1 MHRFIL
7 FCALAGCATTPETH
21 GKLTTRTLELAGDP
35 LCSHRVPE
43 KACTLHHPELTAE
56 FKRLGDWCAEH
67 GVPESQC
74 LVCHPDL
81 TFDALP
87 TLPAGADLKWLAR
100 EGEAVGDLSPLAVK
114 GKVTV
119 FDFYA
124 DWCAPCRK
132 VDLFMYGVLA
142 RRNDVALRKLNVIS
156 WETPL
161 AREQLKDAATLP
173 HLVVVGRDGRVIKRL
188 SGLDLPALEAAI
200 AEGAL

>member
-1 MHRFIL
+1 MHRVL
-7 FCALAGCATTPETH
+7 FLCALSACASTPEPH
-21 GKLTTRTLELAGDP
+21 GKVSTRTLEAAGET

-43 KACTLHHPELTAE
+43 KACTLHHPELASE
-56 FKRLGDWCAEH
+56 FRKLGDWCAEH

-74 LVCHPDL
+74 LRCHPDL

-87 TLPAGADLKWLAR
+87 TLPASADLQWLAR
-100 EGEAVGDLSPLAVK
+100 AGEAVGSLGPHAVK

-142 RRNDVALRKLNVIS
+142 QRGDVALRKLNVIS

-161 AREQLKDAATLP
+161 AREQLSDAATLP
-173 HLVVVGRDGRVIKRL
+173 HLVVVGRDGRVIKKL

-200 AEGAL
+200 AEGGR